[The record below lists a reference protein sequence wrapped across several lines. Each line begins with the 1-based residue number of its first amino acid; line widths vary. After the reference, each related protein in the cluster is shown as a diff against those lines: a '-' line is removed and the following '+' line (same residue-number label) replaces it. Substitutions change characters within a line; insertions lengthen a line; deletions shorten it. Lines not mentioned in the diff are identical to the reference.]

1 VNRRTILHKEEVK
14 RKATTMQKEKKESN
28 IKCEKK
34 LENVGLKLEFW
45 FPFIL
50 VLGLTTTP
58 TIFLPF

>member
-1 VNRRTILHKEEVK
+1 
-14 RKATTMQKEKKESN
+14 MQKEKKESN

-45 FPFIL
+45 LPFIL

>member
-1 VNRRTILHKEEVK
+1 
-14 RKATTMQKEKKESN
+14 MQKEKKESN

-45 FPFIL
+45 LPFIL

-58 TIFLPF
+58 TIFLPFLWPPLVPTIFFFPF